1 MSLAVCVHRVES
13 VEQVWQGESTY
24 CDSLSKPADI
34 NSCNVPCPWTV
45 CTHRVESVEQVWQG
59 ESTYCD
65 SLSKPADIN
74 YCNVPCPG
82 QCLLT
87 EWSQWSK
94 CDRVSL
100 PTVILYLNLLTST
113 TVMYHVPGSV
123 CLQSGVSGASVTG
136 WVYLLWFSI

>member
-1 MSLAVCVHRVES
+1 MKKV
-13 VEQVWQGESTY
+13 GESDDDT
-24 CDSLSKPADI
+24 L
-34 NSCNVPCPWTV
+34 
-45 CTHRVESVEQVWQG
+45 ELG

-82 QCLLT
+82 QCVLT
-87 EWSQWSK
+87 EWSPWSK

-113 TVMYHVPGSV
+113 TVTYHVPDSV
-123 CLQSGVSGASVTG
+123 CSQSGVSGASVTG
-136 WVYLLWFSI
+136 